1 MRPHRPHAARGARPA
16 RHRRAGADVDVNPVP
31 PGLLPDTAEVLADGS
46 LAIGGCRLDD
56 LAAQYGTP
64 LFVYDE
70 AHLRARCREA
80 VAAFGHGRAFYATK
94 AFLCGAMARLAYE
107 EGLLLDVASGGE
119 MFVALHAGVPA
130 DALTLHGNNKSLS
143 ELRMAIE
150 AGVRHIVVDSF
161 DELDRLDALH
171 AQGLPAPRVLVRITP
186 GVHAH
191 THEFIATGQDDS
203 KFGFNLGNGDAHRAI
218 DRMRRS
224 SSVVLEGVHCHI
236 GSNVFEASNFA
247 KAAEVMAAFAVPLDL
262 PHLVLGGGLGVAYVE
277 GEEAPTI
284 TQWGNVLLDACSALG
299 VRSAVSVEPGRSIVA
314 AAAITV
320 YEVGTVKHIPGVRTY
335 VSVDGGMSDNPRP
348 VLYGSGYEAFLPRDV
363 RAVRSARARIV
374 GKHCESGDVLVFD
387 AALPEGVAV
396 GDLLCTPV
404 TGAYGHS
411 MASNYNKLPRPA
423 VVFAADGESRLVVR
437 RETYEDLVRCD
448 VV

>member
-1 MRPHRPHAARGARPA
+1 M
-16 RHRRAGADVDVNPVP
+16 
-31 PGLLPDTAEVLADGS
+31 GLLPDTAEVRADGS
-46 LAIGGCRLDD
+46 LAIGGCDVAE
-56 LAAQYGTP
+56 LAEQFGTP

-70 AHLRARCREA
+70 SHLRARCREA
-80 VAAFGHGRAFYATK
+80 VAAFGHGRAVYATK

-107 EGLLLDVASGGE
+107 EGMLLDVASGGE
-119 MFVALHAGVPA
+119 MFVALHTGVPA
-130 DALTLHGNNKSLS
+130 DALTLHGNNKSLA

-171 AQGLPAPRVLVRITP
+171 AEGLPAPKVLARITP

-218 DRMRRS
+218 ERMRDS
-224 SSVVLEGVHCHI
+224 ASVVLEGVHCHI

-247 KAAEVMAAFAVPLDL
+247 KAAEVMAGFAVPLDL
-262 PHLVLGGGLGVAYVE
+262 PHLVLGGGLGVAYVQ

-284 TQWGNVLLDACSALG
+284 TQWGNVLLDACGALG
-299 VRSAVSVEPGRSIVA
+299 VRSEVSVEPGRSIVA
-314 AAAITV
+314 SAAVTV

-348 VLYGSGYEAFLPRDV
+348 VLYGSGYEIFDPLRTHSDRTEV
-363 RAVRSARARIV
+363 ARVV
-374 GKHCESGDVLVFD
+374 GKHCESGDILIND
-387 AALPEGVAV
+387 AAVPPHVAV
-396 GDLLCTPV
+396 GDLLAMPV
-404 TGAYGHS
+404 TGAYGYS
-411 MASNYNKLPRPA
+411 MGTNYNKVPRPA
-423 VVFAADGESRLVVR
+423 IVFVRDGTSRVVVR
-437 RETYEDLVRCD
+437 RETYADLVRLD
-448 VV
+448 V